1 MCYQETRLLDS
12 LSNQLCYANKMN
24 IFELKKMIKNYDKRY
39 IMNLNKFDQ
48 EFCPTI
54 NDLLGTWTNL
64 ELFVRSA
71 FAQYQMEQSP
81 SKE

>member
-1 MCYQETRLLDS
+1 
-12 LSNQLCYANKMN
+12 
-24 IFELKKMIKNYDKRY
+24 MIKNYDKRY

-71 FAQYQMEQSP
+71 FAQYQMEESP